1 MTYAL
6 TRADIEAANAVVS
19 PMSPTHVGRG
29 IIARIERER
38 SLPRGSIC
46 NAVVGRPGSAR
57 GMIVEAR
64 KDAIAEIYDHF
75 LQRGRRLSL
84 DHMASIFGLSH
95 TVVHRV
101 IKARRG

>member
-1 MTYAL
+1 MNYVL
-6 TRADIEAANAVVS
+6 TRAEIELANAVVGTT
-19 PMSPTHVGRG
+19 SPTYVGRR
-29 IIARIERER
+29 IIARIEEER
-38 SLPRGSIC
+38 KLPRGSIC

-57 GMIVEAR
+57 VMIVEAR